1 MRRPKD
7 WNPQSTTSKKHK
19 HHSSIARGFRGFIV
33 EQPVNPSEPS
43 ASYQNIGP
51 PQLPQK
57 SKSFTPLRRGGSNA
71 TLDTSWDM
79 VDALPLRWATNY
91 VPLAS
96 NGSRLSN
103 TSVLFFELKR
113 DENAGYRGP
122 ATLAVA
128 TKNSILLY
136 ETSKGERA
144 FRFTKVPENFRT
156 SHKICTRTD
165 QHFRSSIRPCN
176 PAA

>member
-7 WNPQSTTSKKHK
+7 WSPQSATLRKQHK
-19 HHSSIARGFRGFIV
+19 HHPSLTRGFRSLIV
-33 EQPVNPSEPS
+33 EQPVHSSEPQT
-43 ASYQNIGP
+43 SYQNIGP
-51 PQLPQK
+51 PQIPPK
-57 SKSFTPLRRGGSNA
+57 ASSFSPLRRGGTNM
-71 TLDTSWDM
+71 TLDSSWDM
-79 VDALPLRWATNY
+79 VDDLPLRWATNY

-96 NGSRLSN
+96 GGSRLSN

-144 FRFTKVPENFRT
+144 FRFTKVCPYRLSKNAGDLT
-156 SHKICTRTD
+156 SL
-165 QHFRSSIRPCN
+165 
-176 PAA
+176 